1 LNKNDKSMENE
12 IVKYLSK
19 YMTISKEMEKAII
32 ESAFIRSYPKG
43 TILLKEGKISNECYF
58 VIKGCIRSY
67 YIKDGNEMTTDF
79 FTEEQSVTPSAY
91 GKNAP
96 STYYLECI
104 EDTVAGVGSPEQE
117 IEMFQKFPE
126 GEALA
131 RALGEAI
138 MAKQQDTFAE
148 FKMASPEERYMQLQK
163 DRPDLIQR
171 VPQYQLASYLG
182 VTPESLSRIR
192 KRLSKK

>member
-1 LNKNDKSMENE
+1 MENE

-19 YMTISKEMEKAII
+19 YMTISKELEEAII
-32 ESAFIRSYPKG
+32 ESAFISSYKKG
-43 TILLKEGKISNECYF
+43 TILLEEGKISNECYF

-67 YIKDGNEMTTDF
+67 YINNGNEMTTDF
-79 FTEEQSVTPSAY
+79 FTEEQSVIPSAY
-91 GKNAP
+91 GKNTP
-96 STYYLECI
+96 SAYYLECI
-104 EDTVAGVGSPEQE
+104 EDTIAGVGTPEQE
-117 IEMFQKFPE
+117 AEIYQKFPQME
-126 GEALA
+126 SLV
-131 RALGEAI
+131 RVLGEAI
-138 MAKQQDTFAE
+138 MAKQQDTLAE
-148 FKMASPEERYMQLQK
+148 FKMDSPEERYMQLQK

>member
-1 LNKNDKSMENE
+1 MGNE

-19 YMTISKEMEKAII
+19 YMPISKELEEAII
-32 ESAFIRSYPKG
+32 ESAFIRSYKKG
-43 TILLKEGKISNECYF
+43 TILLEEGKISNECYF
-58 VIKGCIRSY
+58 IIKGCIRSY
-67 YIKDGNEMTTDF
+67 YIKDENEITTDF

-91 GKNAP
+91 GKKTP
-96 STYYLECI
+96 SAYYLECI
-104 EDTVAGVGSPEQE
+104 ENTIAGVGTPEQE
-117 IEMFQKFPE
+117 AEMFHKFPE

-138 MAKQQDTFAE
+138 MTQQQDSFAE

-182 VTPESLSRIR
+182 ITPESLSRIR
-192 KRLSKK
+192 KRLIKKRL